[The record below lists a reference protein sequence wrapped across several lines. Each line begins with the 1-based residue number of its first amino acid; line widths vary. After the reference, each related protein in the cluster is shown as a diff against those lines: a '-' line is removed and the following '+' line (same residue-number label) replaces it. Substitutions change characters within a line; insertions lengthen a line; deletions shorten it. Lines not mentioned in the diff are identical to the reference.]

1 VAVRA
6 RVAACALLPAIGMA
20 FGVAACTTPPHPAPG
35 AASAARDSLECGRLL
50 VLAREA
56 DGRPARDVLVTVS
69 GSDAMDHTDRR
80 GRLELRAPCGPHVV
94 TMSGVDVQEERHT
107 RVVLSYG
114 RTDTVRATFTRRP
127 NPTFER

>member
-1 VAVRA
+1 MSA
-6 RVAACALLPAIGMA
+6 RTAARALLPAIGMA
-20 FGVAACTTPPHPAPG
+20 FGVAACTTPPRPAPG
-35 AASAARDSLECGRLL
+35 GASAARDSLECGRLL
-50 VLAREA
+50 VLAREV

-69 GSDAMDHTDRR
+69 GSDVMDHTDRH
-80 GRLELRAPCGPHVV
+80 GRLELRAPCGPHLV
-94 TMSGVDVQEERHT
+94 TMWGVDVQEQRSA